1 MKHRGSSGTRALPWL
16 GGLLA
21 AGSVLSCRRPAPSEI
36 VFTGSAPELP
46 RAEASSPV
54 GGSSPALPGL
64 GAGAVGS
71 AAEGSTAGAGSIG
84 LSPEA
89 PGAATGAVAPGATPA
104 EAGCVAPTVSS
115 GPFSKQALIDAAADC
130 AVWHYCQFEV
140 SARSLEAATSAYR
153 DGPSPDTKTVAQQA
167 FVDAMGSWQ
176 RAELFRFGPA
186 ARSTEP
192 GGRDLRDLIYAWP
205 SRSECKVDEQTLSQS
220 YLLPAFH
227 SLDFSASPVTGRTL
241 TALEYLLFEPGV
253 QNHCS
258 AYSAINAGGGW
269 AALAADEIATRR
281 RTYAA
286 EAAVDLRTRARDLNQ
301 AWSPEGGNFKSLLAS
316 GSDNPIFKSEQQ
328 VLNAISGALFF
339 LDSEFKDIKL
349 ATPLGLT
356 PECTATVCPDAVESR
371 YTELSVAYLRENLVG
386 FRRLFQGCGAD
397 YAGIGFD
404 DWLRDAGA
412 GDLADRML
420 SNLANVDAAIARV
433 PGSLAQALVSN
444 RELPLG
450 IHTATKSVTDELKA
464 DLVTVLNLELPAA
477 SEGDN
482 D

>member
-1 MKHRGSSGTRALPWL
+1 
-16 GGLLA
+16 
-21 AGSVLSCRRPAPSEI
+21 
-36 VFTGSAPELP
+36 
-46 RAEASSPV
+46 
-54 GGSSPALPGL
+54 
-64 GAGAVGS
+64 
-71 AAEGSTAGAGSIG
+71 
-84 LSPEA
+84 
-89 PGAATGAVAPGATPA
+89 
-104 EAGCVAPTVSS
+104 
-115 GPFSKQALIDAAADC
+115 
-130 AVWHYCQFEV
+130 
-140 SARSLEAATSAYR
+140 EAATAAYR
-153 DGPSPDTKTVAQQA
+153 DGPSADAKTTAQQA
-167 FVDAMGSWQ
+167 FVTAMGSWQ

-205 SRSECKVDEQTLSQS
+205 ARSECKVDEQTLSQS
-220 YLLPAFH
+220 YATPVFH
-227 SLDFSASPVTGRTL
+227 SLDFTGSPVTGRTL
-241 TALEYLLFEPGV
+241 TSLEYLLFEQGV

-258 AYSAINAGGGW
+258 AYSAINASDGW
-269 AALAADEIATRR
+269 VTLSADEIQARR
-281 RTYAA
+281 RAYAA
-286 EAAVDLRTRARDLNQ
+286 EAALDLRTRAVELNR

-316 GSDNPIFKSEQQ
+316 SADNPIFKNEQQ

-356 PECTATVCPDAVESR
+356 PECTASVCPDAVESR

-386 FRRLFQGCGAD
+386 FRRLFQGCGPE

-404 DWLRDAGA
+404 DWLREAGA
-412 GDLADRML
+412 GDLAERIV
-420 SNLANVDAAIARV
+420 SNLGNVDAAIAGV
-433 PGSLAQALVSN
+433 PGSLAQALVN
-444 RELPLG
+444 RRELPLA